1 MAHRRLCLNAD
12 SSGLSPDAH
21 GASGELK
28 LRPFCLLA
36 NDDAQAI
43 KHTTIAFRRVVPGF
57 RMEAVYSAAEA
68 LEWVS
73 KEEWP
78 LILFAERLA
87 SDLVGTDLRD
97 VLSQLQSRAP
107 SSAIIVLGD
116 QIDLSQ
122 GLALAGPAA
131 DYYCTPGLGYASSD
145 LAALAMHLIEKRRL
159 RRQLDLTESVLGNA
173 STLLRS
179 LSEYYDVAL
188 HEAAAAG
195 RTDMN
200 PAAVAEGRV
209 PKKMVAVQETLNDLI
224 AWLAKKQT
232 ERGQLTIPD
241 GLVRTKEV
249 RGDPDGQPVEDT
261 ATVRVLHISCEE
273 AVHGRHDDDQ

>member
-1 MAHRRLCLNAD
+1 MPHRRFCLDAD
-12 SSGLSPDAH
+12 SPSGFSPDVH
-21 GASGELK
+21 RASGELK

-36 NDDAQAI
+36 SDDAQAV

-57 RMEAVYSAAEA
+57 RVEAVYSTAET
-68 LEWVS
+68 LEWAS
-73 KEEWP
+73 KEDWP

-107 SSAIIVLGD
+107 SAAIIVLGD
-116 QIDLSQ
+116 EIDLSQ

-131 DYYCTPGLGYASSD
+131 DYYCTPGLGHASSD

-159 RRQLDLTESVLGNA
+159 RHQVVLTETLLGNVT
-173 STLLRS
+173 TLLRS
-179 LSEYYDVAL
+179 LSDYYDVAL
-188 HEAAAAG
+188 QETAAG
-195 RTDMN
+195 GGTDMN
-200 PAAVAEGRV
+200 PDAVREGRV

-224 AWLAKKQT
+224 AWLAIKQK
-232 ERGQLTIPD
+232 ERGQHTVQD

-249 RGDPDGQPVEDT
+249 MAIPTQPVDDT
-261 ATVRVLHISCEE
+261 AMVRGPSHL
-273 AVHGRHDDDQ
+273 